1 MPIYEYRCNECGE
14 EFEKLV
20 MGKDAAIS
28 CPKCDSKDV
37 TKKLSVFG
45 LSGSEKQ
52 APSGCT
58 SCSKSSCGTRH

>member
-20 MGKDAAIS
+20 MGKAPDIS
-28 CPKCDSKDV
+28 CPKCNSKDV

-45 LSGSEKQ
+45 MSGVEKQ
-52 APSGCT
+52 TSSGCT
-58 SCSKSSCGTRH
+58 SCSKSSCSTCH